1 MSRGNLLLRPRE
13 NGFVTE
19 ETLEAP
25 RGRSLARTVLILG
38 PAVAFFGLLVFAV
51 LQKGEAP
58 VPGSQAP
65 EFSGPL
71 LDGGGSLDLSD
82 LEGKPVFLNFWWSG
96 CEPCKDEAP
105 IIDEAQ
111 RVYGDEVAFVGI
123 NVRDARSDAISF
135 AEENGLDFPHV
146 RDETFEIYDDY
157 ALTGQPES
165 FFIDGEGVVV
175 EHVAGPVSEEQL
187 DHLLDILVA
196 RSG

>member
-1 MSRGNLLLRPRE
+1 M
-13 NGFVTE
+13 TE

-25 RGRSLARTVLILG
+25 RGRSLSRTVLILG

-58 VPGSQAP
+58 VPGSRAP

-71 LDGGGSLDLSD
+71 LDGEGSLALSD

-96 CEPCKDEAP
+96 CEPCKEEAP
-105 IIDEAQ
+105 LIDEAQ

>member
-1 MSRGNLLLRPRE
+1 MAP
-13 NGFVTE
+13 
-19 ETLEAP
+19 ETLEDR
-25 RGRSLARTVLILG
+25 RGRSLARIVLILA

-58 VPGSQAP
+58 APGRPAP

-71 LDGGGSLDLSD
+71 LDGTGSLALSD

-96 CEPCKDEAP
+96 CEPCRDEAP
-105 IIDEAQ
+105 LIDRAQ
-111 RVYGDEVAFVGI
+111 DIYGDEVAFVGI

-135 AEENGLDFPHV
+135 ARENGLDFPHV

-175 EHVAGPVSEEQL
+175 EHVAGPVDESEL
-187 DHLLDILVA
+187 DHLLGILVS